1 MLRRGERDEAGG
13 KSRHPPAS
21 GVLPWDLEEALW
33 QWGRWLALAQP
44 RWPMF
49 PGHSVQLLSLT
60 GPHVSLSQP
69 APSLLQEWLD
79 GGCRVLLPCRKA
91 G

>member
-1 MLRRGERDEAGG
+1 MAVGKVAGTG
-13 KSRHPPAS
+13 PAQ
-21 GVLPWDLEEALW
+21 V
-33 QWGRWLALAQP
+33 
-44 RWPMF
+44 F

-69 APSLLQEWLD
+69 APLPAAGMQSLCLD